1 MRIFVSYDK
10 RKMKIINFVVN
21 TNDNRR
27 LMNKNL
33 DKLLTDDDND
43 ELYN

>member
-10 RKMKIINFVVN
+10 RKMKIINFAVN